1 VVPISTI
8 VTGIA
13 NSGKYSWTPSSGLEA
28 DVTHYGLQLIDDVTG
43 QYQYS
48 TQFGISKGAECSGVA
63 PSSAASTAYGGGYPA
78 SSAAA
83 SSTPAA
89 ASSAPAGYPASSVAV
104 SSAPNAT
111 TIVTKPSAAA
121 VSTGYPVGQNSTIVM
136 PTKSMSVPSSLRP
149 TSTGAANAT
158 RPGLPESTGAASSLQ
173 AGLSFAGVVAAFALM
188 L

>member
-1 VVPISTI
+1 MVPIATI

-13 NSGKYSWTPSSGLEA
+13 NSGTFSWTPSSGLEA
-28 DVTHYGLQLIDDVTG
+28 DTTHYGLQLIDDVTG

-78 SSAAA
+78 SSA
-83 SSTPAA
+83 PAA
-89 ASSAPAGYPASSVAV
+89 ASSSPAAGYPVSPAAV

-111 TIVTKPSAAA
+111 TVVTKASEIA
-121 VSTGYPVGQNSTIVM
+121 VSTGYPVGHNSTIVM

-173 AGLSFAGVVAAFALM
+173 AGLSFAGVLAAFAFM